1 MTTPVSLKIL
11 LVDDDPSIL
20 HAMTARLKH
29 IGLDVA
35 AKSDAM
41 SAIAEANDVRPDIA
55 IIDVNLPG
63 TNGFDLARKLDEM
76 FVDDH
81 RIKKIFLTASKN
93 PDLKRE
99 ATSLDAVGFLEK
111 PYSSNDLLAALENC
125 YA

>member
-1 MTTPVSLKIL
+1 MTNPVSPKIL

-20 HAMTARLKH
+20 HALTARLKH

>member
-1 MTTPVSLKIL
+1 MTTPVSPKIL

-29 IGLDVA
+29 IGLNVS

-99 ATSLDAVGFLEK
+99 ATSLNAVGFLEK

>member
-1 MTTPVSLKIL
+1 MTTPVSPKIL

>member
-1 MTTPVSLKIL
+1 MTNPVSPKIL

-20 HAMTARLKH
+20 HALTARLKH

-99 ATSLDAVGFLEK
+99 ATSLNAVGFLEK